1 MFDSFSPVSP
11 FMSSPGG
18 AGLHVQS
25 DRGDRSSDDAQGLR
39 YSWMGGQPGSH
50 HISRV
55 HEVLQRCSTHGNS
68 ALAVKPETNIELKHK
83 HKWEPVLSLTKVT
96 HVQTENAV
104 KKLGLLCFFQ
114 KIFELH
120 NQITPEELVVR
131 LKKL

>member
-1 MFDSFSPVSP
+1 
-11 FMSSPGG
+11 MSSPGG

-39 YSWMGGQPGSH
+39 YSRMGGQLGSH

-55 HEVLQRCSTHGNS
+55 HEVLQCCS
-68 ALAVKPETNIELKHK
+68 AETNVETSAQMGASP
-83 HKWEPVLSLTKVT
+83 ESGYKVT
-96 HVQTENAV
+96 HAQTEKAV
-104 KKLGLLCFFQ
+104 KMLGLLCFFQ

-131 LKKL
+131 QKL